1 MTRFLYYIPGALAGA
16 ASVMVWL
23 FMLDP
28 TVSPAAPLLRLL
40 GYGTFGLVIEPGHL
54 AVLFAMIA
62 FWTGAGGWIVV
73 MYGALN
79 NIPLDII
86 DAARIDGAG
95 GWSIA
100 RRIQIPMLRK
110 WIVYMVI
117 LAFAA
122 GTQLFVEPQ
131 LISEASLGVAGRD
144 FSLTSALLR
153 LRVPEQ
159 QRQLRLCDLRRAARG
174 VRGRGSPVRDPVEV
188 LRCELTP
195 PPRLRPGPP
204 LPGARA
210 AGLALCRARP
220 AFPAT
225 WRQGC
230 CSPPSCCS
238 SSLPVLWL
246 LLAAT
251 KTDPELVYRSPFSFG
266 SWHALRENWDAL
278 TSFQGDTILLWLRNS
293 TLQAFGALVIT
304 LLAGIPAGYALAM
317 MEFRGRR
324 VLLVVTL
331 VVMLMPATTL
341 VIPLFLEL
349 NAVHLIGTMWSV
361 VLPYSFYPFGVYLT
375 YIYFSTALPRDLL
388 AAAKIDGCSEF
399 GAFRRVALPLA
410 TPVVALV
417 GFFSFVANW
426 TNYFL
431 PYVMLPES
439 NQYPVQVGLGLLLT
453 DVPQFN
459 PTAGTAAVL
468 RPELALA
475 TLLAISPVLIVFLF
489 AQRFLVTGLLAG
501 STKE

>member
-1 MTRFLYYIPGALAGA
+1 MRADTAAPAVPRASVPRRARRQVRSLPRPASIPGYL
-16 ASVMVWL
+16 
-23 FMLDP
+23 
-28 TVSPAAPLLRLL
+28 
-40 GYGTFGLVIEPGHL
+40 
-54 AVLFAMIA
+54 
-62 FWTGAGGWIVV
+62 
-73 MYGALN
+73 
-79 NIPLDII
+79 
-86 DAARIDGAG
+86 
-95 GWSIA
+95 
-100 RRIQIPMLRK
+100 
-110 WIVYMVI
+110 
-117 LAFAA
+117 AA
-122 GTQLFVEPQ
+122 GVLLAAFLLFF
-131 LISEASLGVAGRD
+131 I
-144 FSLTSALLR
+144 
-153 LRVPEQ
+153 
-159 QRQLRLCDLRRAARG
+159 
-174 VRGRGSPVRDPVEV
+174 
-188 LRCELTP
+188 
-195 PPRLRPGPP
+195 
-204 LPGARA
+204 
-210 AGLALCRARP
+210 
-220 AFPAT
+220 
-225 WRQGC
+225 
-230 CSPPSCCS
+230 
-238 SSLPVLWL
+238 LPVLWL

-251 KTDPELVYRSPFSFG
+251 KTDAELVYRSPFSFG
-266 SWHALRENWDAL
+266 SWHALRQNWDAL
-278 TSFQGDTILLWLRNS
+278 TRFQGDTILLWLRNS

-304 LLAGIPAGYALAM
+304 LLVGIPAGYGLAM
-317 MEFRGRR
+317 MEFPGRR
-324 VLLVVTL
+324 ILLIVTL

-439 NQYPVQVGLGLLLT
+439 NQYPVQVGLGLLIT

-475 TLLAISPVLIVFLF
+475 TLLAISPVLLVFLF
-489 AQRFLVTGLLAG
+489 AQRFLVTGLLSG

>member
-1 MTRFLYYIPGALAGA
+1 MLLAAFL
-16 ASVMVWL
+16 L
-23 FMLDP
+23 F
-28 TVSPAAPLLRLL
+28 
-40 GYGTFGLVIEPGHL
+40 F
-54 AVLFAMIA
+54 
-62 FWTGAGGWIVV
+62 IV
-73 MYGALN
+73 
-79 NIPLDII
+79 
-86 DAARIDGAG
+86 
-95 GWSIA
+95 
-100 RRIQIPMLRK
+100 
-110 WIVYMVI
+110 
-117 LAFAA
+117 
-122 GTQLFVEPQ
+122 
-131 LISEASLGVAGRD
+131 
-144 FSLTSALLR
+144 
-153 LRVPEQ
+153 
-159 QRQLRLCDLRRAARG
+159 
-174 VRGRGSPVRDPVEV
+174 
-188 LRCELTP
+188 
-195 PPRLRPGPP
+195 
-204 LPGARA
+204 
-210 AGLALCRARP
+210 
-220 AFPAT
+220 
-225 WRQGC
+225 
-230 CSPPSCCS
+230 
-238 SSLPVLWL
+238 PVLWL

-251 KTDPELVYRSPFSFG
+251 KTDPELVYQSPFSFG

-349 NAVHLIGTMWSV
+349 NAAHLIGTMWSV

-388 AAAKIDGCSEF
+388 AAAKVDGCSEF

-439 NQYPVQVGLGLLLT
+439 SQYPVQVGLGLLLT

-475 TLLAISPVLIVFLF
+475 TLVAISPVLIVFLF

-501 STKE
+501 STKD